1 MKYWV
6 TVNGREVEV
15 DVVGDTVVVDGARQQ
30 ASLDHVAG
38 TPLQLL
44 TRDGISRTLASE
56 ALGRGQWVISMQGKV
71 LEVEVLDQRSRHIR
85 SLSGAA
91 SGQGGGGVLKA
102 PMPGLVVRVQVEPGQ
117 QVAAGAPLVVLEAMK
132 MENQLKAP
140 AAGMVAEVRVV
151 AGAAVEK
158 GQVLVTLKAAG

>member
-38 TPLQLL
+38 TPLRLL

-56 ALGRGQWVISMQGKV
+56 ALGRGQWVISMQGRV

-140 AAGMVAEVRVV
+140 AAGTVAEVRVV

>member
-15 DVVGDTVVVDGARQQ
+15 DVLGDEVAVAGTCCH
-30 ASLDHVAG
+30 ASLDPVPG
-38 TPLQLL
+38 TPLQSLN
-44 TRDGISRTLASE
+44 RDGRSCTLTCE
-56 ALGRGQWVISMQGKV
+56 PQGRGQWGISLHGRSF
-71 LEVEVLDQRSRHIR
+71 EVEVLDQRARHIR
-85 SLSGAA
+85 RLAGPSAGSA
-91 SGQGGGGVLKA
+91 GGGVLKA

-117 QVAAGAPLVVLEAMK
+117 SVAAGAPLVVLEAMK

-140 AAGMVAEVRVV
+140 AAGVVAEVKVT

-158 GQVLVTLKAAG
+158 GQVLVTLSAER

>member
-15 DVVGDTVVVDGARQQ
+15 EVVGDTVMVDGSRQQ
-30 ASLDHVAG
+30 ASLDPVAG
-38 TPLQLL
+38 TALQSL
-44 TRDGISRTLASE
+44 TRNGAARTLVCES
-56 ALGRGQWVISMQGKV
+56 LGRGQWAISMQGRA

-85 SLSGAA
+85 SLSGTAA
-91 SGQGGGGVLKA
+91 GQGSGGVLKA

-117 QVAAGAPLVVLEAMK
+117 QVQAGAPLVVLEAMK

-140 AAGMVAEVRVV
+140 AAGMIAEVRVV

-158 GQVLVTLKAAG
+158 GQVLVMLKAEG

>member
-1 MKYWV
+1 VKYWV

-15 DVVGDTVVVDGARQQ
+15 EFVGDAIMVDGSRQQ
-30 ASLDHVAG
+30 ASLDPVAG
-38 TPLQLL
+38 TPLQSL
-44 TRDGISRTLASE
+44 TRNGTSRTLAFES
-56 ALGRGQWVISMQGKV
+56 LGRGQWAISMQGRA

-91 SGQGGGGVLKA
+91 AGQGGGGVLKA

-117 QVAAGAPLVVLEAMK
+117 QVQAGAPLVVLEAMK

-140 AAGMVAEVRVV
+140 AAGMIAEVRVV

-158 GQVLVTLKAAG
+158 GQVLVTLSAER

>member
-15 DVVGDTVVVDGARQQ
+15 EVAGNVVTVNGSAHH
-30 ASLDHVAG
+30 ASLDQLPG
-38 TPLQLL
+38 TPLHLL
-44 TRDGISRTLASE
+44 TCDRASRTMACES
-56 ALGRGQWVISMQGKV
+56 LGRGHWTISTEGRA
-71 LEVEVLDQRSRHIR
+71 LEVEVLDQRTRHIR
-85 SLSGAA
+85 DLSGPAA
-91 SGQGGGGVLKA
+91 GQSGGGVLKA

-140 AAGMVAEVRVV
+140 AAGVVGEVRVS
-151 AGAAVEK
+151 AGATVEK
-158 GQVLVTLKAAG
+158 GQVLVTLRAEG